1 MLSGTSSS
9 QNVPITIRE
18 DNLVEGDESFTISL
32 SLRPVEGA
40 NINLSP
46 GAVAVMISDNDGR
59 EYFSVVLIG
68 SISVL

>member
-1 MLSGTSSS
+1 MLSGTSSF

-18 DNLVEGDESFTISL
+18 DDLVEGEESFTLRL

-46 GAVAVMISDNDGR
+46 GAVAVMISDNDGK
-59 EYFSVVLIG
+59 EHL
-68 SISVL
+68 SIYY